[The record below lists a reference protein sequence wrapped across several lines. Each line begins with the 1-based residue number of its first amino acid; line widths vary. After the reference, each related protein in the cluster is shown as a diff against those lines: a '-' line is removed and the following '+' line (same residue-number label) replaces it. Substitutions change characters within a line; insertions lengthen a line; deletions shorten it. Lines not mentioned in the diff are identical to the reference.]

1 MELKL
6 TRISSLFVT
15 GLIAGTFFYGTFCVL
30 PTFYDVPTALH
41 LNFRTALMN
50 HNKVIVMAL
59 VIGALCI
66 LCFYCWQ
73 VRKTKEALWLG
84 ITALV
89 MTTVSLVITRLG
101 SVPINIE
108 MKQWNPSSPPQN
120 WLEILKTWNFYNS
133 VRTVTSIASFL
144 CLLIAE
150 LWIKNTQKQ
159 SNVKTIIQEYD
170 QNSFVPVSINKKSN
184 T

>member
-1 MELKL
+1 MEIQL

-30 PTFYDVPTALH
+30 PTFYDVPAAIH
-41 LNFRTALMN
+41 LNFRTALMS

-59 VIGALCI
+59 VIMALGI

-73 VRKTKEALWLG
+73 VRKTREALWLG
-84 ITALV
+84 IAALV

-101 SVPINIE
+101 SVPINIQI
-108 MKQWNPSSPPQN
+108 KQWNPSSPPQN

-133 VRTVTSIASFL
+133 VRTITSIGSFI

-150 LWIKNTQKQ
+150 LWLKNRQTQRDIKSITSK
-159 SNVKTIIQEYD
+159 YD
-170 QNSFVPVSINKKSN
+170 QNSFVPVSFNRKSN
-184 T
+184 S